1 VDKLPIIG
9 KQHSPNEICLM
20 EKLFELIFNKLAMK
34 RCKIVVFKTN
44 ILLLPP
50 NGRSA
55 GLHSF
60 NIDETRFQKER
71 LNYDRKVGY
80 A

>member
-1 VDKLPIIG
+1 MGGVL
-9 KQHSPNEICLM
+9 S
-20 EKLFELIFNKLAMK
+20 F
-34 RCKIVVFKTN
+34 
-44 ILLLPP
+44 
-50 NGRSA
+50 
-55 GLHSF
+55 HSF